1 MRRKITL
8 PLMALVWTGL
18 LTAPAL
24 ATTKGLNQIVTPDV
38 QPAGVLSLRLQ
49 QQDPNIG
56 NRYQAQLELG
66 LTRGLEVALFQGAS
80 PSEQIFGLEG
90 SLYKK
95 GPYLLSAGFINW
107 SSMGSAPQPFVETGY
122 YHGKYELILG
132 AIRVLTEK
140 QGVGGSVLSN
150 HETQAILGAAY
161 QVHPRVLLQLDYQSG
176 AGNFS
181 TAGFT
186 YNITPNLQVNPS
198 IYVANIAPHP
208 LYGYVVLTY
217 NIQAWK

>member
-1 MRRKITL
+1 MRLSTTI
-8 PLMALVWTGL
+8 PLLAALGVL
-18 LTAPAL
+18 AAPAL

-38 QPAGVLSLRLQ
+38 QPYGSLSFSLQ

-66 LTRGLEVALFQGAS
+66 LTRGFEVALFQGAS
-80 PSEQIFGLEG
+80 PSEQIGAVEG

-95 GPYLLSAGFINW
+95 GPYLVSAGFINW
-107 SSMGSAPQPFVETGY
+107 SSMGSAPQPFIETGY
-122 YHGKYELILG
+122 YSGKYELILG
-132 AIRVLTEK
+132 AIRVVTEK

-161 QVHPRVLLQLDYQSG
+161 QVQPRVLLQLDYQSG

-198 IYVANIAPHP
+198 VYLANAAPHP
-208 LYGYVVLTY
+208 HYGYVVLTY
-217 NIQAWK
+217 NMKAF